1 MRDRELRGKKHNFPF
16 FPFSLT
22 FSKFMIARM
31 VSAFIT
37 IFYGRRESG
46 VGREEGLRGG
56 VGREMG
62 GEWGVVTRGREFG
75 MKTGL

>member
-1 MRDRELRGKKHNFPF
+1 MRGKKHNFPF

-37 IFYGRRESG
+37 IFMAGESQGYGERKDCG
-46 VGREEGLRGG
+46 VGWGE
-56 VGREMG
+56 REMG